1 MVTAKGYDEVALYI
15 KKLAKEHDIPVIE
28 NKPLARALAKRVR
41 PGKPVPVDLYS
52 AVAEIL
58 AFVYRL
64 KKKSLNSLTREA
76 AASPRRREPKLPPA
90 TAGQ

>member
-1 MVTAKGYDEVALYI
+1 VALYI
-15 KKLAKEHDIPVIE
+15 KKLAKEHDIPIIE

-41 PGKPVPVDLYS
+41 AGKPVPVDLYA

-64 KKKSLNSLTREA
+64 KKRSLETLTREA
-76 AASPRRREPKLPPA
+76 AASSRHRPPNPA
-90 TAGQ
+90 QPARHQ